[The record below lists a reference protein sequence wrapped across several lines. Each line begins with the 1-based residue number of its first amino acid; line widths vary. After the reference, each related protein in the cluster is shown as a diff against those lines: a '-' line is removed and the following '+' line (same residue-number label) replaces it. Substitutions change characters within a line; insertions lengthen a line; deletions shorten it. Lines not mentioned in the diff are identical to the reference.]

1 MNNVFLNNKY
11 TNYYYSIINNAIKRE
26 PLNQYTEKHHII
38 PRSLLGTN
46 NKDNLVRLTPREHF
60 ICHLLLAKMTSGNSK
75 QKMLHAANL
84 LAQTRNV
91 KINSYIYSKLKT
103 EIAKVR
109 SIMFKGK
116 PTWNKGIPT
125 PEFVKTKQS
134 QARIGKEP
142 WNKGKKC
149 PTISIVRKERKLGW
163 KKGESKSESTK
174 AKMRK
179 PKSPRHI
186 LLNRLSRFANG
197 NAKLV
202 SINTTL
208 LQEILKE
215 TGLPEK
221 YKQAGLKYINS
232 LVNN

>member
-11 TNYYYSIINNAIKRE
+11 TNYYYSIINNAKKRE

-38 PRSLLGTN
+38 PRSLSGTN

-60 ICHLLLAKMTSGNSK
+60 ICHLLLTKMTGGNSK

-84 LAQTRNV
+84 LAQTRGV

-125 PEFVKTKQS
+125 PEFVKRKQS

-163 KKGESKSESTK
+163 KKGESKSEATK

-197 NAKLV
+197 SAKLV
-202 SINTTL
+202 SINTVL

-215 TGLPEK
+215 TGLSEK